1 MVDARDSKSRDSDV
15 VSVRVRPS
23 VPNLNMFSESFLIQ
37 SCLMSVSM
45 SSAQCIFCKIIAQEV
60 PASIIAQNEHAL
72 AFPDRSPL
80 APVHILIVPR
90 RHIESMNSL
99 SAQDAPTIAGM
110 VALIQQLAQT
120 HGNPSD
126 HGFNIEINTGASAG
140 QSVFHMHWHF
150 KAGR

>member
-1 MVDARDSKSRDSDV
+1 MDA
-15 VSVRVRPS
+15 
-23 VPNLNMFSESFLIQ
+23 L
-37 SCLMSVSM
+37 
-45 SSAQCIFCKIIAQEV
+45 QCVFCKIIAQEI
-60 PASIIAQNEHAL
+60 PAQIIAHNEYAL

-80 APVHILIVPR
+80 APVHLLVVPR
-90 RHIESMNSL
+90 RHINSL
-99 SAQDAPTIAGM
+99 ASVQPDDAEMITGM

-120 HGNPSD
+120 HGNSSD